1 VNGRTAPRRRQAFA
15 ADTAGRFSLERVFD
29 PLRDS
34 TLADDVRRGLRA
46 RRKQLPP
53 KHFYDEA
60 GSLLFDR
67 ICELP
72 EYYLTRSEEL
82 LLQRSAAEIVALVR
96 PTDLVELGS
105 GAARKTT
112 LLLDAAEALG
122 LAPRYHPL
130 DVCEPMLRASAEGLI
145 ARYPWLEVRAVV
157 ADYERHLD
165 ALPDG
170 ERRLVAFLGSTV
182 GNFVPKRAAEF
193 LGEIAARLR
202 PGEHLLLGADLVKEV
217 AVLEAAY
224 DDEAGV
230 TAEFNRNVL
239 KVINREL
246 GGDFDPAAFDHVA
259 FFHRRKRQIE
269 MHLRARHPQRVTL
282 ASLGMTVPFAAG
294 ETVHTEVSRKFRR
307 QDLEGLCRRAGF
319 MPRRWFS
326 LDQPAFALLLCER
339 ALGVTRAA
347 RGARSA
353 PSCATRRGRS
363 RSRLRPARRTYT

>member
-1 VNGRTAPRRRQAFA
+1 M
-15 ADTAGRFSLERVFD
+15 
-29 PLRDS
+29 
-34 TLADDVRRGLRA
+34 
-46 RRKQLPP
+46 
-53 KHFYDEA
+53 
-60 GSLLFDR
+60 
-67 ICELP
+67 
-72 EYYLTRSEEL
+72 
-82 LLQRSAAEIVALVR
+82 ALVR

-224 DDEAGV
+224 DD
-230 TAEFNRNVL
+230 
-239 KVINREL
+239 
-246 GGDFDPAAFDHVA
+246 
-259 FFHRRKRQIE
+259 
-269 MHLRARHPQRVTL
+269 
-282 ASLGMTVPFAAG
+282 
-294 ETVHTEVSRKFRR
+294 
-307 QDLEGLCRRAGF
+307 
-319 MPRRWFS
+319 
-326 LDQPAFALLLCER
+326 
-339 ALGVTRAA
+339 
-347 RGARSA
+347 
-353 PSCATRRGRS
+353 
-363 RSRLRPARRTYT
+363 